1 MKLSNLKKKN
11 LITSQ
16 KIAHE
21 ENVRK
26 ENEQISSF
34 NQMLDD
40 SKGWII
46 LLKETEVR
54 ETAYLSRSLC
64 RSQLGFVYKNETLCV
79 LLSGRMYIDSIPF
92 DDGTEF
98 HFGIAPI
105 FTSCNY
111 EKTRLKVLLKLFVD
125 GQICFYFLSC
135 DDFDFVSHD

>member
-1 MKLSNLKKKN
+1 MRLSNLKKKN
-11 LITSQ
+11 LPTSQ
-16 KIAHE
+16 KKAHE

-34 NQMLDD
+34 NQMLDG
-40 SKGWII
+40 SKGRII

-54 ETAYLSRSLC
+54 ETAYLSNGL
-64 RSQLGFVYKNETLCV
+64 LGPLGYVYKDKTLCV

-92 DDGTEF
+92 DDCAEF
-98 HFGIAPI
+98 HFGRAPI

-125 GQICFYFLSC
+125 GQVCFYFLSC
-135 DDFDFVSHD
+135 DDFDFVSQD